1 MRVLKALSVSEAA
14 PPWRRA
20 VFLRLA
26 FIAGASLGLTGCL
39 GDWITGEGGNQPPR
53 FLTTP
58 PLRADHDLTYTYG
71 IEVQD
76 PDGDPVT
83 ITVEALPEWLH
94 YDPVNTL
101 ITGTPGEARIGQGS
115 WIRILASDGQHW
127 ADQSFTLQV
136 VLGVSTLVFDGWW
149 MTDLGP
155 AHHHGHDGHP
165 YESEN
170 FVVFSDF
177 VPQEER
183 KFWSDS
189 LEAHQAE
196 LMDSLSVAST
206 DEFVYVMPDRRLHVM
221 FSRHQQFP
229 GGAGG
234 AASHAGFMLY
244 SSDYY
249 DDNPNSIW
257 RQSYSLILKHEV
269 MHCVELMLSNGMY
282 GQPWWVEGIAEYVS
296 DLSGVRLQYKVTRY
310 NDLQE
315 SQNPIAVR
323 TWTRWAALGI
333 RKVLYDTYM
342 EVAVRYLLDPAGG
355 GRTWGDVRS
364 MYRSIRQGT
373 AFEEAFALHMGMT
386 VDYFQA
392 HFFELMRAYLP

>member
-1 MRVLKALSVSEAA
+1 MRVLKTLAVSERA
-14 PPWRRA
+14 PPVRR
-20 VFLRLA
+20 VYLLRFA
-26 FIAGASLGLTGCL
+26 IITIASLCLTGCW
-39 GDWITGEGGNQPPR
+39 GDGITGGGRNRPPR

-58 PLRADHDLTYTYG
+58 PLRADHDLTYTYDF
-71 IEVQD
+71 EVQD

-83 ITVEALPEWLH
+83 ITLEALPDWLQ
-94 YDPVNTL
+94 YDSLNTL
-101 ITGTPGEARIGQGS
+101 ITGTPGEARIREGS
-115 WIRILASDGQHW
+115 WVRIVASDGEW
-127 ADQSFTLQV
+127 WVDQSYTLQV
-136 VLGVSTLVFDGWW
+136 VLGISTLVFDGWW
-149 MTDLGP
+149 MTEFGP

-170 FVVFSDF
+170 FLVFSDF

-183 KFWSDS
+183 KLWSDT

-206 DEFVYVMPDRRLHVM
+206 AEFAYVTPDRRLHVM
-221 FSRHQQFP
+221 FSRHQRFP

-257 RQSYSLILKHEV
+257 RESYSLILKHEV
-269 MHCVELMLSNGMY
+269 MHCVEALLSNGML

-296 DLSGVRLQYKVTRY
+296 DLSGLRLQYKVTRY
-310 NDLQE
+310 SDLQE
-315 SQNPIAVR
+315 SENPIAVR
-323 TWTRWAALGI
+323 TWTRWAALGTS
-333 RKVLYDTYM
+333 KVLYDTYM

-355 GRTWGDVRS
+355 GRTWGDVRN
-364 MYRSIRQGT
+364 MYWSIRQGT

-386 VDYFQA
+386 VGYFQA